1 MQKGGTMKNFTIAV
15 LGVLFF
21 IGLTSAA
28 QAKID
33 WEIANSFQADTPA
46 LDIATSFDGK
56 YVFILSPGKVQ
67 IISNTGKLE
76 DSLEVDPAMDSI
88 AVTGFDRAGI
98 DNKIVLSTKESGEV
112 QQIAYNFIVNINTAG
127 SPFLGSASAP
137 VSLVIFSDF
146 Q

>member
-1 MQKGGTMKNFTIAV
+1 MKNWKIAA
-15 LGVLFF
+15 LAIMFC
-21 IGLTSAA
+21 IGLVASA

-33 WEIANSFQADTPA
+33 WEVKNSFKADTPT

-67 IISNTGKLE
+67 IVSAQGNLE
-76 DSLEVDPAMDSI
+76 DTLQVDPAMNNIS
-88 AVTGFDRAGI
+88 ATGFDRAGI
-98 DNKIVLSTKESGEV
+98 DNKIILSSMETGEV
-112 QQIAYNFIVNINTAG
+112 QQIAYSFIVNINTQG
-127 SPFLGSASAP
+127 SPFLGSATAP

>member
-1 MQKGGTMKNFTIAV
+1 MKNWKIAALAV
-15 LGVLFF
+15 MFC
-21 IGLTSAA
+21 IGLVASA

-33 WEIANSFQADTPA
+33 WAVSNSFKAETPA

-56 YVFILSPGKVQ
+56 YVFVLSPGKVQ
-67 IISNTGKLE
+67 IVSATGKLE
-76 DSLEVDPAMDSI
+76 DTIEVDPAMNSI
-88 AVTGFDRAGI
+88 SVTGFDRAGI
-98 DNKIVLSTKESGEV
+98 DNKIVLSSQETGEI
-112 QQIAYNFIVNINTAG
+112 QQITYNFIVSINTQG

>member
-1 MQKGGTMKNFTIAV
+1 MKNWKIAA
-15 LGVLFF
+15 LAIMFC
-21 IGLTSAA
+21 IGLVSSA

-33 WEIANSFQADTPA
+33 WEVTNSFKADTPT

-56 YVFILSPGKVQ
+56 YIFILSPGKVQ
-67 IISNTGKLE
+67 IVSAKGKLE
-76 DSLEVDPAMDSI
+76 DTLQVNPAMSHI
-88 AVTGFDRAGI
+88 STTGFDRAGI
-98 DNKIVLSTKESGEV
+98 DNKITLSSKETGEV
-112 QQIAYNFIVNINTAG
+112 QQITYNFIVSINTQG